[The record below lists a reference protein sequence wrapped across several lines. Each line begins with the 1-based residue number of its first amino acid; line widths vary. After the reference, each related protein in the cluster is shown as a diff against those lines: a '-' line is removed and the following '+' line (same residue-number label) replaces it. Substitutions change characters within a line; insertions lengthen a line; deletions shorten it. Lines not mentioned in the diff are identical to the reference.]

1 MAQTSSN
8 NAEIRQKLESV
19 DEKLRQKYLE
29 VLQSFDLE
37 ELKHF
42 NKTRFKTM
50 AIAEFTE
57 QVPNAAK
64 NDIEGYAQCISNYLQ
79 SEAKSLKSAKL
90 QTHVRIT
97 RKSLQKGRSSNSEKP
112 TTKNANSG
120 RKSHTVITA
129 DSQSSPCD
137 TILTESL
144 LENLENTFDS
154 TTNLMSHKTVDQL
167 TNPLDS
173 SSQQINDI
181 SDASM
186 TVLDNSIQDPD
197 DTLSS
202 TFSASELDG
211 TYDSL
216 DKSVTELKR
225 AVQTEDKTKLKQK
238 DKHNKTTV
246 KENHVTNHM
255 SSDDDIL
262 CIDSCVNDSSSAS
275 IRCNLCLIWCHTVC
289 VGIRDLDDVDAWVCA
304 DCKALPK
311 TVKGLKEQVETL
323 VQTTSDI
330 LKTFETFSKSMEHK
344 FDNINDRLTGL
355 SNQNKSSKEVCTS
368 SLTDINKDITNL
380 RSEMDKKS
388 NAILSK
394 SQCILDQIKTQP
406 DPATNE
412 TPGNKKPKHN
422 QTNQKNQKQK
432 STPINVHE
440 KQNSTP
446 TVIDLDPD
454 SDYESSA
461 SNINNLHE
469 NTESHASRTQ
479 SEDEST
485 STQNQKRDLTF
496 LTGSCI
502 LQYIETRHMKG
513 NVRIKSF
520 KGAKIDDLK
529 HELAKMDLSRYENI
543 VLHVGGHD
551 IDANISQTAFREK
564 YSSLLNSLNFENC
577 KLFVS
582 GILPRRGINVKP
594 FNTILSD
601 LCRLMK
607 TEYVDNHDSF
617 VMASGEIPF
626 DFFFPDKVNLKFS
639 GTRKLVQ
646 NINKLCKIL
655 PIQHST
661 RSREPIRYRPQQ
673 QDRSGYRKQ
682 YPGYNR
688 RFGSRN

>member
-1 MAQTSSN
+1 M
-8 NAEIRQKLESV
+8 
-19 DEKLRQKYLE
+19 
-29 VLQSFDLE
+29 
-37 ELKHF
+37 
-42 NKTRFKTM
+42 
-50 AIAEFTE
+50 
-57 QVPNAAK
+57 
-64 NDIEGYAQCISNYLQ
+64 
-79 SEAKSLKSAKL
+79 
-90 QTHVRIT
+90 
-97 RKSLQKGRSSNSEKP
+97 QKGQSSNSEKP

-137 TILTESL
+137 TILNESL

-186 TVLDNSIQDPD
+186 TVLDNSIQDLD

-238 DKHNKTTV
+238 DKPNKTTG

-275 IRCNLCLIWCHTVC
+275 IGCNLCLTWCHTVC

-311 TVKGLKEQVETL
+311 TVKGLREQVETL

-344 FDNINDRLTGL
+344 FDNLNDRLTGL

-412 TPGNKKPKHN
+412 TPGNNKLKHN
-422 QTNQKNQKQK
+422 QFKKIKN
-432 STPINVHE
+432 E
-440 KQNSTP
+440 K
-446 TVIDLDPD
+446 
-454 SDYESSA
+454 A
-461 SNINNLHE
+461 H
-469 NTESHASRTQ
+469 Q
-479 SEDEST
+479 SMYMR
-485 STQNQKRDLTF
+485 NR
-496 LTGSCI
+496 I
-502 LQYIETRHMKG
+502 L
-513 NVRIKSF
+513 
-520 KGAKIDDLK
+520 
-529 HELAKMDLSRYENI
+529 
-543 VLHVGGHD
+543 
-551 IDANISQTAFREK
+551 
-564 YSSLLNSLNFENC
+564 
-577 KLFVS
+577 
-582 GILPRRGINVKP
+582 RRW
-594 FNTILSD
+594 L
-601 LCRLMK
+601 
-607 TEYVDNHDSF
+607 
-617 VMASGEIPF
+617 
-626 DFFFPDKVNLKFS
+626 
-639 GTRKLVQ
+639 
-646 NINKLCKIL
+646 
-655 PIQHST
+655 
-661 RSREPIRYRPQQ
+661 
-673 QDRSGYRKQ
+673 
-682 YPGYNR
+682 
-688 RFGSRN
+688 